1 MAPAPHGPHGPAAAE
16 RRGRPLRLAAATVAA
31 ISIAGP
37 AVFAR
42 PAAAAPQPHA
52 APPRPPHRRRTA
64 GAAAT
69 RRPSFRIP
77 AQADQLIVVSSPTYD
92 PPGYLATLQT
102 FRRANA
108 FSPWEPMFPAWQAET
123 GFGHLRDVRHE
134 GDGSTPTGVYPFGRT
149 MYGNDANPGGLH
161 DAYHQ
166 LVCGDWWDEDPYS
179 PQYNR
184 FVHVPCG
191 STPPFASWSE
201 ALWTETN
208 AYPYFAVIDFN
219 DHPTVSGRNAP
230 GSGIFL
236 HAWVNGP
243 TAGCVALPL
252 GDLVPVL
259 RWLDPSKHPV
269 IEIGTDSEVGRV
281 PPAGPPITW
290 SVARASSS
298 GYWLAASAG
307 GVAPFGRAR
316 QWGSPASSQVPL
328 TAPVTAMAATSDG
341 GGYWVTTGSGHV
353 YQYGNAGFFGSP
365 FREGRRSDLVG
376 IAPLPD
382 GKGYYVLTADG
393 GVDAFGSAKPHGSP
407 LGAGH
412 PTRTVAIATT
422 PDGRGY
428 WVLAADGSIVAYG
441 DARSF
446 GSPAARHVH
455 LGSRL
460 VGLVPTPD
468 GRGYWVATAAG
479 NVLPYGNA
487 RFYGS
492 PAGHLSAPVVGVTA
506 FKSGYA
512 LYAVPASLPAR
523 PHAYLYG
530 APS

>member
-1 MAPAPHGPHGPAAAE
+1 M
-16 RRGRPLRLAAATVAA
+16 
-31 ISIAGP
+31 
-37 AVFAR
+37 
-42 PAAAAPQPHA
+42 
-52 APPRPPHRRRTA
+52 
-64 GAAAT
+64 
-69 RRPSFRIP
+69 
-77 AQADQLIVVSSPTYD
+77 SSPTYD

-108 FSPWEPMFPAWQAET
+108 FSPWERVFPAWQAET

-134 GDGSTPTGVYPFGRT
+134 GDGSTPTGVFPFGRT

-179 PQYNR
+179 PHYNR

-290 SVARASSS
+290 SVRGRPPRATGSPPAPAVSRPSAGRAS
-298 GYWLAASAG
+298 GAARR
-307 GVAPFGRAR
+307 RAR
-316 QWGSPASSQVPL
+316 CRSRPRSLRWLRPP
-328 TAPVTAMAATSDG
+328 TAAAT
-341 GGYWVTTGSGHV
+341 GSRPGV
-353 YQYGNAGFFGSP
+353 GTCISMEMP
-365 FREGRRSDLVG
+365 VSLGRRS
-376 IAPLPD
+376 
-382 GKGYYVLTADG
+382 GKGA
-393 GVDAFGSAKPHGSP
+393 
-407 LGAGH
+407 GA
-412 PTRTVAIATT
+412 T
-422 PDGRGY
+422 
-428 WVLAADGSIVAYG
+428 S
-441 DARSF
+441 S
-446 GSPAARHVH
+446 
-455 LGSRL
+455 GSRHY
-460 VGLVPTPD
+460 
-468 GRGYWVATAAG
+468 RTAR
-479 NVLPYGNA
+479 VIT
-487 RFYGS
+487 S
-492 PAGHLSAPVVGVTA
+492 
-506 FKSGYA
+506 
-512 LYAVPASLPAR
+512 
-523 PHAYLYG
+523 
-530 APS
+530 